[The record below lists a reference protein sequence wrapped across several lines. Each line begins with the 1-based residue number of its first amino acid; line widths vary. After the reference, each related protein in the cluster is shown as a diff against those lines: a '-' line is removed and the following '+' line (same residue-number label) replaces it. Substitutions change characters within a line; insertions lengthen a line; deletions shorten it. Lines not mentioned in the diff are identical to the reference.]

1 MKTFF
6 IFLLISTL
14 IQLTILQFIKIHGYI
29 KLYELR
35 VEPQNKHKLLDYI
48 LDGLHLFFTY

>member
-1 MKTFF
+1 MKMFF
-6 IFLLISTL
+6 IILLISTL
-14 IQLTILQFIKIHGYI
+14 TQLTKLQFIKIHGYI

-35 VEPQNKHKLLDYI
+35 VEPQNKNKLLDYI